1 MKYSTI
7 IKETNPDTGTRTFS
21 NLSSKLS
28 EKSKNIRPLNVPRD
42 GMCKDRFQSFK
53 ILSSHRFLV
62 PQYGTMRKVEFNGK
76 VQPEVLFSSFDIRLN
91 EVAVHEGFAVT
102 PA

>member
-7 IKETNPDTGTRTFS
+7 IKETNPNTGTLTLS
-21 NLSSKLS
+21 DLSSKLS

-53 ILSSHRFLV
+53 ILSIHIFLV
-62 PQYGTMRKVEFNGK
+62 PQYGTTVKVEFSGK
-76 VQPEVLFSSFDIRLN
+76 VQSERNTGQKPP
-91 EVAVHEGFAVT
+91 VT
-102 PA
+102 FRPVCAWYGA